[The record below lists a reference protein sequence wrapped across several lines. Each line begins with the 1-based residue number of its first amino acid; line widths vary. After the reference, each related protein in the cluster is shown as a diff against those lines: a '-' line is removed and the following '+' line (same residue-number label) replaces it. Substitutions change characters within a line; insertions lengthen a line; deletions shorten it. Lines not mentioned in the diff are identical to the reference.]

1 MCIRD
6 RGISRPIMRTSGLLS
21 RSNKVMYDVV
31 SQSIF
36 DTFLGTADSGAL
48 LDEGIELEGHTVVTS
63 TWGAWVAEH
72 PTTTVIEERLALGRV
87 TDFRNTRDADGPIF
101 PIGLVDPRLAVQEDI
116 LGIIQENDRPL
127 AVHVNSATAA
137 LGRGEVV
144 RIGDDIRIISSGDG
158 VVAIDGNGNEI
169 VAHQAFWFAWSQF
182 HPSTELWPDV

>member
-1 MCIRD
+1 M
-6 RGISRPIMRTSGLLS
+6 
-21 RSNKVMYDVV
+21 
-31 SQSIF
+31 
-36 DTFLGTADSGAL
+36 
-48 LDEGIELEGHTVVTS
+48 VTS

-116 LGIIQENDRPL
+116 LGIIQANDRPI